1 MGFFIY
7 LSVVVESHYYFKFRT
22 EENDLPEENQSVD
35 KISNIPESGEELLR
49 KIAEHP
55 CYDKKAQHKYGR
67 IHLAVAPKCN
77 IQCNFCVR
85 EFDCVNESR
94 PGVTSKV
101 LTPQEAL
108 EKTRQ
113 IVADYP
119 FIKVIG
125 IAGPGDPLAN
135 DATFETFEL
144 MKKEF
149 PDLTL
154 CMSTNGLLLPEKLQ
168 DLLRVGVS
176 TLTVTVNAIDPE
188 IQAKIVDHVDYH
200 GKVYRGV
207 EGAEIQVKNQLEGIK
222 AAVDA
227 GLVIKVNTVL
237 IPGIND
243 KHIIEIARKM
253 NELGVYIMNVMPLI
267 SQGAFADIEPP
278 TAEERKAVQ
287 EACEPYVMQ
296 MRHCRQCR
304 ADAYGLLSQD
314 MSQMSEERRK
324 LIKIQSKEGMEKAKE
339 VLKKNGNE
347 ES

>member
-1 MGFFIY
+1 MPEDNPINDINSPEF
-7 LSVVVESHYYFKFRT
+7 
-22 EENDLPEENQSVD
+22 EE
-35 KISNIPESGEELLR
+35 GLLR

-55 CYDKKAQHKYGR
+55 CYDRKAQHKYGR
-67 IHLAVAPKCN
+67 IHLAVAPSCN

-113 IVADYP
+113 VLTDYP
-119 FIKVIG
+119 FIKVVG

-135 DATFETFEL
+135 KETFETFEL
-144 MKKEF
+144 IKNEF
-149 PDLTL
+149 PELTL
-154 CMSTNGLLLPEKLQ
+154 CMSTNGLLLPEKLE
-168 DLLRVGVS
+168 DILRVGVS
-176 TLTVTVNAIDPE
+176 TLTVTINAIDPE
-188 IQAKIVDHVDYH
+188 IQAKIVDHIVYH
-200 GKVYRGV
+200 GKVYRGI
-207 EGAEIQVKNQLEGIK
+207 EGSRIQVKNQLEGVK

-227 GLVIKVNTVL
+227 GIVVKVNTVL

-243 KHIIEIARKM
+243 KHVVEIARKL
-253 NELGVYIMNVMPLI
+253 NELGVYIMNIMPLI
-267 SQGAFADIEPP
+267 NQGAFANIEPP

-287 EACEPYVMQ
+287 QACEPYVLQ

-324 LIKIQSKEGMEKAKE
+324 LIKIQTKEDVERARK
-339 VLKKNGNE
+339 VLKENGKE
-347 ES
+347 KV

>member
-1 MGFFIY
+1 M
-7 LSVVVESHYYFKFRT
+7 
-22 EENDLPEENQSVD
+22 PEKNQSVENPD
-35 KISNIPESGEELLR
+35 NTPEYGEELLR

-101 LTPQEAL
+101 LSPQEAL

-119 FIKVIG
+119 FIKVVG

-144 MKKEF
+144 IKKEF
-149 PDLTL
+149 PELTL

-168 DLLRVGVS
+168 DILRVGVS
-176 TLTVTVNAIDPE
+176 TLTVTVNAVDPE
-188 IQAKIVDHVDYH
+188 IQAKIVDHIVYH

-207 EGAEIQVKNQLEGIK
+207 EAAEIQIKNQLDGIK
-222 AAVDA
+222 AAIDA
-227 GLVIKVNTVL
+227 GLVLKVNTVL
-237 IPGIND
+237 VPGIND
-243 KHIIEIARKM
+243 RHVIEIARKL

-267 SQGAFADIEPP
+267 NQGAFADIEPP

-304 ADAYGLLSQD
+304 ADAYGLLAQD

-324 LIKIQSKEGMEKAKE
+324 IIKIHTKEEMEKARE
-339 VLKKNGNE
+339 ILKKNGKE
-347 ES
+347 EA

>member
-1 MGFFIY
+1 MP
-7 LSVVVESHYYFKFRT
+7 E
-22 EENDLPEENQSVD
+22 EENPINETDNGPAFD
-35 KISNIPESGEELLR
+35 EELLR

-67 IHLAVAPKCN
+67 VHLAVAPKCN

-101 LTPQEAL
+101 LAPQEAL

-113 IVADYP
+113 ILADYP
-119 FIKVIG
+119 FIKVVA

-135 DATFETFEL
+135 EETFETFEL
-144 MKKEF
+144 IRKEF
-149 PDLTL
+149 PEITL
-154 CMSTNGLLLPEKLQ
+154 CMSTNGLLLTEKLQ
-168 DLLRVGVS
+168 DMLRVGVS

-188 IQAKIVDHVDYH
+188 IQAKIVDHIVYH
-200 GKVYRGV
+200 GKVYRGI
-207 EGAEIQVKNQLEGIK
+207 EAAQIQIKNQLDGIK

-227 GLVIKVNTVL
+227 GVVVKVNTVL

-243 KHIIEIARKM
+243 KHVVEIARKL

-267 SQGAFADIEPP
+267 NQGAFADIEPP

-287 EACEPYVMQ
+287 EVCEPYVMQ

-304 ADAYGLLSQD
+304 ADAYGLLAQD

-324 LIKIQSKEGMEKAKE
+324 VIKIETKEDMEKARKILEENGKE
-339 VLKKNGNE
+339 KA
-347 ES
+347 

>member
-1 MGFFIY
+1 M
-7 LSVVVESHYYFKFRT
+7 
-22 EENDLPEENQSVD
+22 PEDNPID
-35 KISNIPESGEELLR
+35 NTNRPEFDEGLLR

-67 IHLAVAPKCN
+67 IHLAVAPSCN

-113 IVADYP
+113 IIKDYP
-119 FIKVIG
+119 FIKVVG
-125 IAGPGDPLAN
+125 IAGPGDPLDN
-135 DATFETFEL
+135 KETFETFEL
-144 MKKEF
+144 IKKEF
-149 PDLTL
+149 PELTL
-154 CMSTNGLLLPEKLQ
+154 CMSTNGLMLPEKLE
-168 DLLRVGVS
+168 DILRVGVS
-176 TLTVTVNAIDPE
+176 TLTVTINAIDPE
-188 IQAKIVDHVDYH
+188 IQAKIVDHVVYH
-200 GKVYRGV
+200 GKVYKGI
-207 EGAEIQVKNQLEGIK
+207 EGAKIQIKNQLEGVK

-227 GLVIKVNTVL
+227 GIVVKVNTVL
-237 IPGIND
+237 VPGIND
-243 KHIIEIARKM
+243 KHVVEIARKL
-253 NELGVYIMNVMPLI
+253 NELGVYIMNIMPLI
-267 SQGAFADIEPP
+267 NQGAFADIEPP

-287 EACEPYVMQ
+287 QACEPYVLQ

-324 LIKIQSKEGMEKAKE
+324 LIKIQTKEDIERARKILKENGEQKA
-339 VLKKNGNE
+339 
-347 ES
+347 

>member
-1 MGFFIY
+1 MP
-7 LSVVVESHYYFKFRT
+7 
-22 EENDLPEENQSVD
+22 DENQSVD
-35 KISNIPESGEELLR
+35 NENKGPILGEEIRRKIS
-49 KIAEHP
+49 EHP
-55 CYDKKAQHKYGR
+55 CYDKNAQHKFGR

-101 LTPQEAL
+101 LSPQEAL

-113 IVADYP
+113 ILEEYP
-119 FIKVIG
+119 FIKVVG

-144 MKKEF
+144 IKNEF
-149 PDLTL
+149 PEITL

-168 DLLRVGVS
+168 DLVRVGVS

-188 IQAKIVDHVDYH
+188 IQAKIVDHIVYH
-200 GKVYRGV
+200 GKAYRGI
-207 EGAEIQVKNQLEGIK
+207 EAAEIQVKNQIEGIK
-222 AAVDA
+222 AAIDA
-227 GLVIKVNTVL
+227 GMVIKVNTVL
-237 IPGIND
+237 VPGIND
-243 KHIIEIARKM
+243 KHVIEIARKL

-267 SQGAFADIEPP
+267 NQGAFADIEPP

-304 ADAYGLLSQD
+304 ADAFGLLAQD
-314 MSQMSEERRK
+314 MSQMSEERRN
-324 LIKIQSKEGMEKAKE
+324 LIKIQTKEDFEKAKE
-339 VLKKNGNE
+339 TLNRNGKE

>member
-1 MGFFIY
+1 
-7 LSVVVESHYYFKFRT
+7 
-22 EENDLPEENQSVD
+22 LPEESSID
-35 KISNIPESGEELLR
+35 KPDNDLKFDDELLR

-55 CYDKKAQHKYGR
+55 CYDRKAQHKYGR
-67 IHLAVAPKCN
+67 IHLAVSPKCN

-101 LTPQEAL
+101 LTPEEAL

-119 FIKVIG
+119 FIKVVG

-144 MKKEF
+144 IKKEF

-168 DLLRVGVS
+168 DILRVGVS
-176 TLTVTVNAIDPE
+176 TLTVTINAIDPE
-188 IQAKIVDHVDYH
+188 IQAKIVDHIVYH
-200 GKVYRGV
+200 GKVYKGV
-207 EGAEIQVKNQLEGIK
+207 EAAKIQIKNQLEGVK

-227 GLVIKVNTVL
+227 GIVVKINTVL
-237 IPGIND
+237 VPGIND
-243 KHIIEIARKM
+243 KHVVEIAKKI

-267 SQGAFADIEPP
+267 NQGAFADIEPP
-278 TAEERKAVQ
+278 TAEERKKVQ
-287 EACEPYVMQ
+287 KACEPYVLQ

-324 LIKIQSKEGMEKAKE
+324 LIKIQSKEDFEKAKE
-339 VLKKNGNE
+339 ILAENGKE
-347 ES
+347 KID